1 MSNRLPLVAALTLPM
16 LLAACGNASVPAP
29 TPASGDSLDITLTA
43 PFPAAA
49 PQGLPTDA
57 SGASTVKTITVKVK
71 NGLGQVVT
79 FNGQNVYQA
88 GGSQS
93 TLTLSSSAPSLAVR
107 LPRGSY
113 TFENVGKSSGGTF
126 LAYGTNPGID
136 LTQSANTTINLA
148 LHALASEAK
157 TTFSDKMNWTS
168 VVPQDILDLRL
179 NVLNVDGTLVPTTDY
194 ETPTYQVVDSGGN
207 AINGVATVLSGSS
220 KLGARVQVIGPL
232 STNDLYVKATTKAW
246 LVTGTDTAALGSLSK
261 IFRIPFDK
269 TTVQVDV
276 QAPKVTFNGILPRVT
291 AGQTVALSGNASD
304 DSGNIQ
310 AIRVYNGSQ
319 LIGSTEGTEYGQSG
333 VGEIG
338 YTGSAWTLRWTPGS
352 SGTPD
357 ITVIAAD
364 KSGNEG
370 RAVGLTFAQ
379 SIVAAGGN
387 HNLAIRPNGTV
398 AAWGYN
404 GLGQT
409 SVPTNLN
416 SIVGAAAGYYHSLA
430 VRADGTVAAWGY
442 NYYGQASV
450 PANLS
455 GVIAV
460 AAGYYH
466 SLALKSDGTV
476 VSWGYN
482 GYGQTSVPANLTGV
496 VAVAAGY
503 GHSLALKSDGTVVVW
518 GSNPFGQTNV
528 PANLSGV
535 VAISSSFGHSL
546 ALKSD
551 GTVVA
556 WGYNVYGQTNMPANL
571 SGVVAVAAGEY
582 HSLALKAD
590 GTVVAWGYNA
600 SGQTNVPAN
609 LNSVVAI
616 SAGENHSLALKSDGT
631 IVVWGSNGY
640 GQANVPAGPYL
651 VP

>member
-16 LLAACGNASVPAP
+16 LLAACGNATVPAP

-57 SGASTVKTITVKVK
+57 SGASTVKTITVRVK

-246 LVTGTDTAALGSLSK
+246 LVTGTDIAALGSLSK

-357 ITVIAAD
+357 IVVIAAD

-370 RAVGLTFAQ
+370 RAVQLAFAQ
-379 SIVAAGGN
+379 TFDAAGGL

-398 AAWGYN
+398 TAWGYN
-404 GLGQT
+404 GYGQT
-409 SVPTNLN
+409 SVPYNLN
-416 SIVGAAAGYYHSLA
+416 NVVAVAAGQYHSLA
-430 VRADGTVAAWGY
+430 LKADGTLTAWGQNYYGQASIPTYLNNVVAIAAGYGHNLALRADGTVAAWGY
-442 NYYGQASV
+442 NNYGEINV
-450 PANLS
+450 PTNLS
-455 GVIAV
+455 NVVAI
-460 AAGYYH
+460 AAGSYN

-476 VSWGYN
+476 TAWGYS
-482 GYGQTSVPANLTGV
+482 QTSVPANLSNV
-496 VAVAAGY
+496 VALAG
-503 GHSLALKSDGTVVVW
+503 GESHNLALKADGTVVAW
-518 GSNPFGQTNV
+518 GYNYYGQTNV
-528 PANLSGV
+528 PANLSNV
-535 VAISSSFGHSL
+535 VS
-546 ALKSD
+546 
-551 GTVVA
+551 
-556 WGYNVYGQTNMPANL
+556 
-571 SGVVAVAAGEY
+571 VAAGLY

-600 SGQTNVPAN
+600 YGQTSVPAN
-609 LNSVVAI
+609 LTNVVAV
-616 SAGENHSLALKSDGT
+616 SAGEYHSLALKSDGT
-631 IVVWGSNGY
+631 IVVWGYNAY